1 MEKEIYTAYDLEEQP
16 EAPAPL
22 KPNVVNNADNADNAD
37 NAENDENDENAE
49 NAENPDSAKAKI
61 ENMID
66 EMGAEKLLEIIN
78 GNRNSAIRQ
87 IISEAAASND
97 NFIPSG
103 TSVARNMDSIFDLAA
118 LA

>member
-16 EAPAPL
+16 QAPAPL
-22 KPNVVNNADNADNAD
+22 KPKVPEKPDNAD
-37 NAENDENDENAE
+37 NDENDESAE

-61 ENMID
+61 EKMID

-103 TSVARNMDSIFDLAA
+103 TSVARTMDSIFDLAA

>member
-16 EAPAPL
+16 QAPAPL
-22 KPNVVNNADNADNAD
+22 KPDVANNADNADNAD
-37 NAENDENDENAE
+37 NDENDE

-61 ENMID
+61 EKMID

-103 TSVARNMDSIFDLAA
+103 TSVARTMDSIFDLAA

>member
-16 EAPAPL
+16 QAPAPL
-22 KPNVVNNADNADNAD
+22 KPKVPEKPEKPDKADNADK
-37 NAENDENDENAE
+37 DENAE

>member
-22 KPNVVNNADNADNAD
+22 KPKVDENDDNAD
-37 NAENDENDENAE
+37 NAENNDNAENSENDEN
-49 NAENPDSAKAKI
+49 NDNAKAKI
-61 ENMID
+61 EKMID

-103 TSVARNMDSIFDLAA
+103 TSVARTMDSIFDLAA